1 MKIQTTI
8 TLLAII
14 VASCASSV
22 TPIGSP
28 GITPALSEIPIPT
41 DFYTPVFT
49 PIPATASLLPTQ
61 TTLSVAPTEPVLFM
75 LNPTKTQI
83 FVIGI
88 TNQGGRNYSLGDGTP
103 FRILYEPPGGFTALR
118 FLVVLSS
125 RLKNE
130 LTLSQITSLT
140 RGWRILIYC
149 YRTDEMYSN
158 QPVFV
163 LDNLQAEINIDAPN
177 LTIDVKKEELQAK
190 FGDCRALTFQLVDE
204 KGNLEQGN
212 FVLNPNSEGGPIAV
226 DGGLI
231 GYPYSVY
238 EHETVF
244 FRQAKFITVQEPRGG
259 FYRLYYMFNFVRA
272 TGVSATIEQ
281 EALANELT
289 INLFPYQSDGDYS
302 ASDSYPVIG
311 EIHSVVGIYTVDLPI
326 DSLKENVKGDNMY
339 YLQIVDGKGNTI
351 QDEYF
356 IFVPNTP

>member
-1 MKIQTTI
+1 MKIQVAI

-14 VASCASSV
+14 LASCASSV
-22 TPIGSP
+22 TPIGPPEIPS
-28 GITPALSEIPIPT
+28 ALSKTPIPT
-41 DFYTPVFT
+41 AFYTPTFT
-49 PIPATASLLPTQ
+49 PIPATASPWPTQ
-61 TTLSVAPTEPVLFM
+61 TTLSVVPTEPVLFM

-83 FVIGI
+83 FVM
-88 TNQGGRNYSLGDGTP
+88 GGRTHSLGDGTP
-103 FRILYEPPGGFTALR
+103 FRILYEPPEGFMALR

-125 RLKNE
+125 RLKDE
-130 LTLSQITSLT
+130 FTLSQITSLT
-140 RGWRILIYC
+140 RAWRMLIYR
-149 YRTDEMYSN
+149 YRTDEIYSN
-158 QPVFV
+158 QPVLV
-163 LDNLQAEINIDAPN
+163 LDNLQVEINIDAPN
-177 LTIDVKKEELQAK
+177 LTIDIKKEELQAK
-190 FGDCRALTFQLVDE
+190 FGDCRAFTFQLVDE

-212 FVLNPNSEGGPIAV
+212 FVLNPASEGGPVAA

-231 GYPYSVY
+231 GYPYSAF

-244 FRQAKFITVQEPRGG
+244 LKQGKFITVQEPQGG

-289 INLFPYQSDGDYS
+289 INLFSYRSDGDYS

-311 EIHSVVGIYTVDLPI
+311 EIHSVVGLYTVDLPI
-326 DSLKENVKGDNMY
+326 DSLKENVNGDNMY

-356 IFVPNTP
+356 IFVPYMP